1 MKIKRILRK
10 IGKVLL
16 ITVISVIVLVITL
29 IVVALNS
36 ENTITQ
42 LALEE
47 VSHIVKAPISVENI
61 SLRLFK
67 NFPNATVEFSGFT
80 IGKEFENQDSADFEV
95 TDTLVRLRKLYVSV
109 KTKPLLSNRIEI
121 NKIEIEG
128 IKLNYFVDTA
138 GVTNFDFLI
147 ASDSIAVDSLEQEQS
162 LPIDTSETA
171 LNILLANLTIGD
183 IELNYND
190 ESLKAKARCYI
201 PKIRIKGKVEDEDYQ
216 GSIKGS
222 IELTDCAFDDTNL
235 HLMQKTELGFN
246 IDYKD
251 GFAHI
256 NELELLTDGA
266 TIKSTGSVMLA
277 DSIGVDLAVAFKEFD
292 IKELLKYAPDDIK
305 KEFGLS
311 EVIGILDIEAKVEG
325 YVYDTLLLPSV
336 KTKITLKNGTVVT
349 TEYPKIEKL
358 NIDLAVQVDNPND
371 LSTVNA
377 NIKDLS
383 FSINKSNFK
392 ISGKASDLD
401 KIKYDLLV
409 KSHININDFV
419 SFIPDSTVEYIT
431 GIVALD
437 MHTKGTL
444 PEDIENSTDYFL
456 SNTTLDLKI
465 RNLNT
470 ALDSVNVIK
479 NLGVDFYLMKGKN
492 LSIRNLHL
500 DLPEYALNLN
510 PSAIAVQLIGDIDD
524 LDNIKVNINS
534 FNFITGN
541 NSIVGYGKVKGLNK
555 PDFELKTT
563 IKVDIDEI
571 KHFIPDSTAEQ
582 IAGKVE
588 LKIDTHGQVDLDSID
603 NYINPIVFE
612 QTKIDLKVR
621 DLDFEMFGDT
631 LIKFNNMK
639 FDMKMAQD
647 TIKIDNLYAKL
658 HGIDLKVNSTEI
670 WNVYKA
676 FMLEQKGVPLIVA
689 NTDIRLSEFDYN
701 KFAHLFES
709 EEDETETETE
719 TETKN
724 GAETEAE
731 IKTET
736 KTATENSA
744 KSQTDTQPNV
754 AEQTAT
760 DTVPTEETYIPP
772 YIARGMFAVNKVKY
786 ENITLNDITT
796 KFRVDDS
803 LYIADQLKFNAYGG
817 SMTTSAVYDTRD
829 TVSTVIIFKN
839 SINKMDVNQIL
850 VEIEDYVGLDDFTHE
865 NISGIL
871 TSAVDGRVVM
881 QGDSILY
888 DKIIVRG
895 DFKLENGGIYDYEP
909 IKELGKFTGLR
920 ELENIV
926 FRTLNSGVFIYD
938 NRIYFPKTDIV
949 STATDISAFGMV
961 SFGDEYQLHLKV
973 HLGDVLMGKS
983 NKLLKAQMK
992 ESDLTDDKD
1001 ESTRKG
1007 LNLLALNRDGN
1018 TKYSFDNKRM
1028 QRMMTAEIRVQERG
1042 LSLIFHPK
1050 LVSYSTDL
1058 ARKGVKK
1065 PDNPKTK
1072 EPKNEKPEPEE
1083 TKSNENNTEATK
1095 VEEPDLRSE

>member
-10 IGKVLL
+10 LGKILL
-16 ITVISVIVLVITL
+16 ITILSVITL
-29 IVVALNS
+29 IVVLIAVALNS

-47 VSHIVKAPISVENI
+47 VSHIVKAPISIENI
-61 SLRLFK
+61 SLRLFR
-67 NFPNATVEFSGFT
+67 NFPNATVEFDGFT
-80 IGKEFENQDSADFEV
+80 IGKEFENHDSANFEV
-95 TDTLVRLRKLYVSV
+95 ADTLVRLRKLYVSV
-109 KTKPLLSNRIEI
+109 KTRPLLSNRIEI

-147 ASDSIAVDSLEQEQS
+147 ASDSTAIDSLEQEQS
-162 LPIDTSETA
+162 IPIDTSETA

-201 PKIRIKGKVEDEDYQ
+201 PKIRIKGKVKDDDYL
-216 GSIKGS
+216 GSVKGS
-222 IELTDCAFDDTNL
+222 IELTDCALDGTNL

-246 IDYKD
+246 IDYKN

-266 TIKSTGSVMLA
+266 AIKSTGSVMLA
-277 DSIGVDLAVAFKEFD
+277 DSIGVDLAVVFKEFD
-292 IKELLKYAPDDIK
+292 IKELFKYAPDDIK
-305 KEFGLS
+305 KEVGIS
-311 EVIGILDIEAKVEG
+311 KVKGILDIEAKVEG

-336 KTKITLKNGTVVT
+336 STKITFKNGTVVT

-358 NIDLAVQVDNPND
+358 NIDLAVLIDNPND

-377 NIKDLS
+377 NINDFS
-383 FSINKSNFK
+383 FFINKSNFK

-401 KIKYDLLV
+401 KIRYDLLV

-431 GIVALD
+431 GLVALN
-437 MHTKGTL
+437 MHTKGVL
-444 PEDIENSTDYFL
+444 PDDIENSTDYFL
-456 SNTTLDLKI
+456 NNTTLDLKI

-479 NLGVDFYLMKGKN
+479 NLGVDFHLMKGKN
-492 LSIRNLHL
+492 LAIRNLHL
-500 DLPEYALNLN
+500 DLPEYDLNLA
-510 PSAIAVQLIGDIDD
+510 PSSIVLQLIGNIDD
-524 LDNIKVNINS
+524 LDNIKANINS
-534 FNFITGN
+534 FNFVTVS
-541 NSIVGYGKVKGLNK
+541 NSISGYGKVKNLNK
-555 PDFELKTT
+555 PDFELTTT

-571 KHFIPDSTAEQ
+571 EHFIPDSIAEQ

-588 LKIDTHGQVDLDSID
+588 LTIDTHGQVDLDSID
-603 NYINPIVFE
+603 NYINPILFE

-631 LIKFNNMK
+631 LVKFNNMR

-689 NTDIRLSEFDYN
+689 DTEISLSEFDYN

-709 EEDETETETE
+709 EEDDAEAEAETKTEAN
-719 TETKN
+719 TETK
-724 GAETEAE
+724 A
-731 IKTET
+731 ET
-736 KTATENSA
+736 KTEAKIDTATGTEANA
-744 KSQTDTQPNV
+744 KTQTGTKSST

-760 DTVPTEETYIPP
+760 ETVPTEETYIPP
-772 YIARGMFAVNKVKY
+772 YIARGTFAVKKVKY

-803 LYIADQLKFNAYGG
+803 LYIADQLKFSAYGG

-829 TVSTVIIFKN
+829 TVSTVIMFKN
-839 SINKMDVNQIL
+839 IIDKMDVNQML
-850 VEIEDYVGLDDFTHE
+850 VEIEDYAGLDDFTHE

-871 TSAVDGRVVM
+871 TSAVDGRIVM

-895 DFKLENGGIYDYEP
+895 DLKLENGGIYNYEP
-909 IKELGKFTGLR
+909 IRELGKNTGLR

-926 FRTLNSGVFIYD
+926 FKTFNSGIFIYD
-938 NRIYFPKTDIV
+938 NKIYFPKTDIV

-961 SFGDEYQLHLKV
+961 SFGDEYQFHLKV
-973 HLGDVLMGKS
+973 HLSDVLVGK
-983 NKLLKAQMK
+983 NKKLLKEQMK
-992 ESDLTDDKD
+992 ESDLVEGED
-1001 ESTRKG
+1001 ESSRKG

-1018 TKYSFDNKRM
+1018 TKYGFDNKRM
-1028 QRMMTAEIRVQERG
+1028 QRVMTAEIRVQERG
-1042 LSLIFHPK
+1042 LSLLFHPK

-1058 ARKGVKK
+1058 IRKEIRKSDK
-1065 PDNPKTK
+1065 PKT
-1072 EPKNEKPEPEE
+1072 E
-1083 TKSNENNTEATK
+1083 
-1095 VEEPDLRSE
+1095 

>member
-1 MKIKRILRK
+1 
-10 IGKVLL
+10 
-16 ITVISVIVLVITL
+16 
-29 IVVALNS
+29 S

-47 VSHIVKAPISVENI
+47 VSHIVKAPISIENV
-61 SLRLFK
+61 SLRLFR
-67 NFPNATVEFSGFT
+67 NFPNATVEFNGFT
-80 IGKEFENQDSADFEV
+80 IGKEFENQDSANFEI
-95 TDTLVRLRKLYVSV
+95 TDTLVRFRKLYVSV

-138 GVTNFDFLI
+138 GITNFDFLI
-147 ASDSIAVDSLEQEQS
+147 ASDSTAIDSLEQEQI
-162 LPIDTSETA
+162 PIDTSKTV
-171 LNILLANLTIGD
+171 LNILLADLTIGD

-190 ESLKAKARCYI
+190 ESLKAKARCFI
-201 PKIRIKGKVEDEDYQ
+201 PKIRVRGKVEDDDYR

-277 DSIGVDLAVAFKEFD
+277 DSIGVDLAVTFKEFD
-292 IKELLKYAPDDIK
+292 IKELFKYAPAEIT
-305 KEFGLS
+305 KEFGIS
-311 EVIGILDIEAKVEG
+311 EVNGILDIEAKIEG

-336 KTKITLKNGTVVT
+336 NTKITLKNGTVIT
-349 TEYPKIEKL
+349 TEYPEIQKL
-358 NIDLAVQVDNPND
+358 NIDVAVQVDNPND

-431 GIVALD
+431 GIVALN

-500 DLPEYALNLN
+500 DLPEYALNLD
-510 PSAIAVQLIGDIDD
+510 PSSIAVQLIGDIDD

-563 IKVDIDEI
+563 IKIDIDEI
-571 KHFIPDSTAEQ
+571 KRFIPDSTAEQ

-621 DLDFEMFGDT
+621 DFDFEMFGDT

-647 TIKIDNLYAKL
+647 TIKIDNFYAKL

-676 FMLEQKGVPLIVA
+676 FILESKGVPLIIA
-689 NTDIRLSEFDYN
+689 NTDISLSEVDYN
-701 KFAHLFES
+701 KFAHLLKS
-709 EEDETETETE
+709 DEDETEAETKAGNGDGTE
-719 TETKN
+719 TETKT
-724 GAETEAE
+724 ETVTGTE

-736 KTATENSA
+736 ESNP
-744 KSQTDTQPNV
+744 KSQTETQSNI
-754 AEQTAT
+754 AKQTAT
-760 DTVPTEETYIPP
+760 DTIPTEESYIPP
-772 YIARGMFAVNKVKY
+772 YIARGTFAINKVKY
-786 ENITLNDITT
+786 DNIILNDIST
-796 KFRVDDS
+796 KFRIDDS
-803 LYIADQLKFNAYGG
+803 LYIIDQFKFNAFGG

-829 TVSTVIIFKN
+829 TVSTVVMFKN
-839 SINKMDVNQIL
+839 SIDKMNLNQIL
-850 VEIEDYVGLDDFTHE
+850 VDADNFGQKDFTHE

-871 TSAVDGRVVM
+871 TSLVDGRIVM

-895 DFKLENGGIYDYEP
+895 DLKLENGGIYNYEP
-909 IKELGKFTGLR
+909 IRELGKFTNLR
-920 ELENIV
+920 ELDNIV
-926 FRTLNSGVFIYD
+926 FRTLNSGVFVYK
-938 NRIYFPKTDIV
+938 NNIYFPKTDIV

-961 SFGDEYQLHLKV
+961 SFGDDYQLHLNV
-973 HLGDVLMGKS
+973 HLSDVLAGKS
-983 NKLLKAQMK
+983 NKLLKAQGK
-992 ESDLTDDKD
+992 ESDLFDGED
-1001 ESTRKG
+1001 ESSRKG
-1007 LNLLALNRDGN
+1007 LNLLALNRDGSK
-1018 TKYSFDNKRM
+1018 KYGFDNKRM
-1028 QRMMTAEIRVQERG
+1028 QRIMTAEIRVQERG

-1058 ARKGVKK
+1058 VRKEIKK
-1065 PDNPKTK
+1065 SDKPKTE
-1072 EPKNEKPEPEE
+1072 EPK
-1083 TKSNENNTEATK
+1083 TE
-1095 VEEPDLRSE
+1095 